1 MSSGGK
7 ASQILC
13 SKVEVVPLFLD
24 LTFVSGNI
32 PLCVCACSVT
42 SVVQPYGL

>member
-1 MSSGGK
+1 MNCVTYGTPEVIMSSGGK

-32 PLCVCACSVT
+32 PL
-42 SVVQPYGL
+42 